1 MLLHSRYVWKRGCG
15 ELLRFCV
22 KSEGCRSPKV
32 DFSDSLFCGRGAG
45 VGRILFFLYAYFY
58 CNFLISFFLEK
69 SIELFPHGKEHL
81 YIPAYHLI
89 KLSVCFFETQMFS
102 FYDSVLVII
111 PVYMYNAAY
120 KYRHTHARTHAGTH
134 AHLWWKEKRQGILCK
149 FYFNGEINIFWAV
162 ILWYPKRNF
171 KKCINDYSFSWT
183 HKWNG
188 KVQTYNAV

>member
-1 MLLHSRYVWKRGCG
+1 MSSYGSREYLTLLLHDGGRHCASSLVINTLVRRKCSFIAVMYESEVAG

-120 KYRHTHARTHAGTH
+120 KYRHTHARTHARTH
-134 AHLWWKEKRQGILCK
+134 THL
-149 FYFNGEINIFWAV
+149 
-162 ILWYPKRNF
+162 
-171 KKCINDYSFSWT
+171 
-183 HKWNG
+183 
-188 KVQTYNAV
+188 